1 MRGSAQPSGA
11 FPQTVQLVYVGLWRS
26 SRRLCLS
33 GTGGSCSTEEADYQR
48 QKIMD
53 RTIDEILEDERERRL
68 REIDQRWLE
77 RMRMANGDPYALSGE
92 KPKPKRRRPDFYP
105 PYLRRV
111 K

>member
-1 MRGSAQPSGA
+1 
-11 FPQTVQLVYVGLWRS
+11 
-26 SRRLCLS
+26 
-33 GTGGSCSTEEADYQR
+33 
-48 QKIMD
+48 MD

-77 RMRMANGDPYALSGE
+77 RMRMGNGDPYALPGE
-92 KPKPKRRRPDFYP
+92 KPKRKLRRSDFYP